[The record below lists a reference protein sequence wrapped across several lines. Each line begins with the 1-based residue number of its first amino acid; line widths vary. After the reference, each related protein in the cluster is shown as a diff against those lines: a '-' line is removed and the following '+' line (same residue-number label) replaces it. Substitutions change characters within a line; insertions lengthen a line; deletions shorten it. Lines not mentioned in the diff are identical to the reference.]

1 MFPWL
6 RIQPLSSLR
15 FPRVS
20 GDVST
25 HSFCGLL
32 CYEFSPRERGC
43 FSSLRLRVCRLLISP
58 RTWGCFSSMHMKDM
72 APFISPR
79 KWGGLSYCGD
89 FFFLKVFT

>member
-1 MFPWL
+1 MRRVLCFPH
-6 RIQPLSSLR
+6 
-15 FPRVS
+15 VS

-25 HSFCGLL
+25 KSGAYCHVVQ
-32 CYEFSPRERGC
+32 FSPRERGC

>member
-1 MFPWL
+1 MFL
-6 RIQPLSSLR
+6 NASGISRLCFG

-25 HSFCGLL
+25 PAPLSGVDMK
-32 CYEFSPRERGC
+32 FSPRERGC

-72 APFISPR
+72 R
-79 KWGGLSYCGD
+79 LSFPHVSGEVCHIAAT
-89 FFFLKVFT
+89 FSF

>member
-1 MFPWL
+1 MF
-6 RIQPLSSLR
+6 LSEFREYRRSDG

-25 HSFCGLL
+25 KSGAYCHVVQ
-32 CYEFSPRERGC
+32 FSPRERGC

-72 APFISPR
+72 R
-79 KWGGLSYCGD
+79 LSFPHVSGEVCHIAAT
-89 FFFLKVFT
+89 FSF

>member
-1 MFPWL
+1 MFPGE
-6 RIQPLSSLR
+6 PLHFHGLCR

-20 GDVST
+20 GDVS
-25 HSFCGLL
+25 GLNKRQTL
-32 CYEFSPRERGC
+32 TSMFSPRERGC